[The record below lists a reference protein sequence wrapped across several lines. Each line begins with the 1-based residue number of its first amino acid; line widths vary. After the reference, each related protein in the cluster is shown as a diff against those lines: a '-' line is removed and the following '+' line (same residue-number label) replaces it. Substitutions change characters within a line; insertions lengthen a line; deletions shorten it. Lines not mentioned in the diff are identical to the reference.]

1 MMVDKN
7 KKSSMLPY
15 HLMTLFTVI
24 VWGTTYVS
32 TKVLINHGL
41 SPAEIML
48 LRFILAYLCIWPLS
62 PHRLFCNSW
71 RDEGIMLLLGM
82 TGGSLYFI
90 VENTS
95 LSITLASNVSL
106 ILCTAPLLS
115 ALLLRMFNK
124 KERLY
129 NNLIYGA
136 LLALLGVAF
145 VVFNGH
151 FILKLN
157 PLGDFLAFM
166 AALMWAFYSLL
177 LKKVDSRYPTTLI
190 TRKVFIYGMLT
201 ILPYFIF
208 RPMKLTP
215 TMLMQP
221 VIWMNLLF
229 LALLASLVCFILWN
243 VAVKNIGP
251 ITATNYLYIQP
262 VVTLI
267 TAAVVINEVITPLAI
282 IGCLLIIGG
291 VYVSQKRRK
300 NYV

>member
-1 MMVDKN
+1 MVDSNTKR
-7 KKSSMLPY
+7 SLLPY

-32 TKVLINHGL
+32 TKVLIEHGL
-41 SPAEIML
+41 SPAEIMM
-48 LRFILAYLCIWPLS
+48 LRFILAYVCIWFLS
-62 PHRLFCNSW
+62 PKKLFCRSW
-71 RDEGIMLLLGM
+71 RDEGIMMLLGL

-90 VENTS
+90 VENTA
-95 LSITLASNVSL
+95 LGITLASNVSL

-115 ALLLRMFNK
+115 ALLLRLFNK
-124 KERLY
+124 NEKLRS
-129 NNLIYGA
+129 NLVYGA
-136 LLALLGVAF
+136 VLAMLGVAF

-157 PLGDFLAFM
+157 PLGDFLALM
-166 AALMWAFYSLL
+166 ASLMWAFYSLL
-177 LKKVDSRYPTTLI
+177 LKKVDSRYPTVLI
-190 TRKVFIYGMLT
+190 TRKVFFYGMLT

-208 RPMKLTP
+208 RPM
-215 TMLMQP
+215 TMTLQMLAEP

-229 LALLASLVCFILWN
+229 LALVASLVCFILWN

-267 TAAVVINEVITPLAI
+267 TAAIAIHETITFLAI
-282 IGCLLIIGG
+282 IGCVLIIGG
-291 VYVSQKRRK
+291 VYVAQKK
-300 NYV
+300 KG

>member
-1 MMVDKN
+1 MVDSNTKR
-7 KKSSMLPY
+7 SLLPY

-32 TKVLINHGL
+32 TKVLIEHGL
-41 SPAEIML
+41 SPAEIMM
-48 LRFILAYLCIWPLS
+48 LRFILAYVCIWFLS
-62 PHRLFCNSW
+62 PKKLFCRSW
-71 RDEGIMLLLGM
+71 RDEGIMMLLGL

-90 VENTS
+90 VENTA
-95 LSITLASNVSL
+95 LGITLASNVSL

-115 ALLLRMFNK
+115 ALLLRMIDK
-124 KERLY
+124 KEKLRS
-129 NNLIYGA
+129 NLVYGA
-136 LLALLGVAF
+136 VLAMLGVAF

-157 PLGDFLAFM
+157 PLGDFLALM
-166 AALMWAFYSLL
+166 ASLMWAFYSLL
-177 LKKVDSRYPTTLI
+177 LKKVDSRYPTVLI
-190 TRKVFIYGMLT
+190 TRKVFFYGMLT

-208 RPMKLTP
+208 RPM
-215 TMLMQP
+215 TMTLQMLAEP

-229 LALLASLVCFILWN
+229 LALVASLVCFILWN

-267 TAAVVINEVITPLAI
+267 TAAIAIHETITFLAI
-282 IGCLLIIGG
+282 IGCVLIIGG
-291 VYVSQKRRK
+291 VYVAQKRK
-300 NYV
+300 G

>member
-1 MMVDKN
+1 MVDLN
-7 KKSSMLPY
+7 KKRSLLPY

-32 TKVLINHGL
+32 TKVLIEHGL
-41 SPAEIML
+41 SPAEIMM
-48 LRFILAYLCIWPLS
+48 LRFILAYVCIWFLS
-62 PHRLFCNSW
+62 PKKLFCRSW
-71 RDEGIMLLLGM
+71 RDEGIMMLLGL

-90 VENTS
+90 VENTA
-95 LSITLASNVSL
+95 LGITLASNVSL

-115 ALLLRMFNK
+115 ALLLRMIDK
-124 KERLY
+124 KEKLRS
-129 NNLIYGA
+129 NLVYGA
-136 LLALLGVAF
+136 VLAMLGVAF

-157 PLGDFLAFM
+157 PLGDFLALM
-166 AALMWAFYSLL
+166 ASLMWAFYSLL
-177 LKKVDSRYPTTLI
+177 LKKVDSRYPTVLI
-190 TRKVFIYGMLT
+190 TRKVFFYGMLT

-208 RPMKLTP
+208 RPM
-215 TMLMQP
+215 TMTLQMLAEP

-229 LALLASLVCFILWN
+229 LALVASLVCFILWN

-267 TAAVVINEVITPLAI
+267 TAAIAIHETITFLAI
-282 IGCLLIIGG
+282 IGCVLIIGG
-291 VYVSQKRRK
+291 VYVAQKK
-300 NYV
+300 KG

>member
-1 MMVDKN
+1 MVDLN
-7 KKSSMLPY
+7 KKRSLLPY

-32 TKVLINHGL
+32 TKVLIEHGL
-41 SPAEIML
+41 SPAEIMM
-48 LRFILAYLCIWPLS
+48 LRFILAYVCIWFLS
-62 PHRLFCNSW
+62 PKKLFCRSW
-71 RDEGIMLLLGM
+71 RDEGIMILLGM

-90 VENTS
+90 VENTA
-95 LSITLASNVSL
+95 LGITLASNVSL

-115 ALLLRMFNK
+115 ALLLRLFNK
-124 KERLY
+124 NEKLRS
-129 NNLIYGA
+129 NLVYGA
-136 LLALLGVAF
+136 VLAMLGVAF

-157 PLGDFLAFM
+157 PLGDFLALM
-166 AALMWAFYSLL
+166 ASLMWAFYSLL
-177 LKKVDSRYPTTLI
+177 LKKVDSRYPTVLI
-190 TRKVFIYGMLT
+190 TRKVFFYGMLT

-208 RPMKLTP
+208 RPM
-215 TMLMQP
+215 TMTLQMLAEP

-229 LALLASLVCFILWN
+229 LALVASLVCFILWN

-267 TAAVVINEVITPLAI
+267 TAAIAIHETITFLAI
-282 IGCLLIIGG
+282 IGCVLIIGG
-291 VYVSQKRRK
+291 VYVAQKK
-300 NYV
+300 KG

>member
-1 MMVDKN
+1 MVDSNTKR
-7 KKSSMLPY
+7 SLLPY

-32 TKVLINHGL
+32 TKVLIEHGL
-41 SPAEIML
+41 SPAEIMM
-48 LRFILAYLCIWPLS
+48 LRFILAYVCIWFLS
-62 PHRLFCNSW
+62 PKKLFCRSW
-71 RDEGIMLLLGM
+71 RDEGIMMLLGL

-90 VENTS
+90 VENTA
-95 LSITLASNVSL
+95 LGITLASNVSL

-115 ALLLRMFNK
+115 ALLLRLFNK
-124 KERLY
+124 NEKLRS
-129 NNLIYGA
+129 NLVYGA
-136 LLALLGVAF
+136 VLAMLGVAF

-157 PLGDFLAFM
+157 PLGDFLALM
-166 AALMWAFYSLL
+166 ASLMWAFYSLL
-177 LKKVDSRYPTTLI
+177 LKKVDSRYPTVLI
-190 TRKVFIYGMLT
+190 TRKVFFYGMLT

-208 RPMKLTP
+208 RPM
-215 TMLMQP
+215 TMTLQMLAEP

-229 LALLASLVCFILWN
+229 LAFVASLVCFILWN

-267 TAAVVINEVITPLAI
+267 TAAIAIHETITFLAI
-282 IGCLLIIGG
+282 IGCVLIIGG
-291 VYVSQKRRK
+291 VYVAQKRK
-300 NYV
+300 G

>member
-7 KKSSMLPY
+7 RKSSMLPY

-62 PHRLFCNSW
+62 PHRLFCSSW

-124 KERLY
+124 NEKLY

-177 LKKVDSRYPTTLI
+177 LKKVDSHYPITFI

-208 RPMKLTP
+208 RPMTLTP
-215 TMLMQP
+215 AMLMQP
-221 VIWMNLLF
+221 IIWMNLLF

-282 IGCLLIIGG
+282 VGCLLIIGG

>member
-1 MMVDKN
+1 MVDSNTKR
-7 KKSSMLPY
+7 SLLPY

-32 TKVLINHGL
+32 TKVLIEHGL
-41 SPAEIML
+41 SPAEIMM
-48 LRFILAYLCIWPLS
+48 LRFILAYVCIWFLS
-62 PHRLFCNSW
+62 PKKLFCRSW
-71 RDEGIMLLLGM
+71 RDEGIMMLLGL

-90 VENTS
+90 VENTA
-95 LSITLASNVSL
+95 LGITLASNVSL

-115 ALLLRMFNK
+115 ALLLRMIDK
-124 KERLY
+124 KEKLRS
-129 NNLIYGA
+129 NLVYGA
-136 LLALLGVAF
+136 VLAMLGVAF

-157 PLGDFLAFM
+157 PLGDFLALM
-166 AALMWAFYSLL
+166 ASLMWAFYSLL
-177 LKKVDSRYPTTLI
+177 LKKVDSRYPTVLI
-190 TRKVFIYGMLT
+190 TRKVFFYGMLT

-208 RPMKLTP
+208 RPM
-215 TMLMQP
+215 TMTLQMLAEP

-229 LALLASLVCFILWN
+229 LALVASLVCFILWN

-267 TAAVVINEVITPLAI
+267 TAAIAIHETITFLAI
-282 IGCLLIIGG
+282 IGCVLIIGG
-291 VYVSQKRRK
+291 VYVAQKK
-300 NYV
+300 KG